1 MNIAMTGG
9 TGFLGRH
16 LTGVLTRQGH
26 HVYILS
32 RNARETEQK
41 NMTYVQWLTE
51 GAAPEQ
57 ELPHI
62 DVWINLAGK
71 SIFGRWTEKTKQDI
85 LSSRINAT
93 REVQRL
99 IRKQKEKPKT
109 LIQASAVGIY
119 GTSLEKTFTEDS
131 ATSDED
137 FLSHTAHLWEK
148 EGQNI
153 EAMGIRTV
161 YARFGVML
169 GEKGAL
175 PLMVL
180 PYKFLAGG
188 TIGTGRQWLSWIH
201 VEDAAQM
208 IRYAVENA
216 GISGPMNVTAPNPVE
231 MKQFGKTIAQVKH
244 RPHWLPVPEFFLS
257 KALGE
262 MSLLIVKGQRAL
274 PKKAITS
281 GFRFT
286 YSDLAFAL
294 LQLITDRKTV

>member
-231 MKQFGKTIAQVKH
+231 MKQFGKTIARVKH

>member
-9 TGFLGRH
+9 TGFLGQH
-16 LTGVLTRQGH
+16 LTGILTRQGH

-41 NMTYVQWLTE
+41 NITYVQWLTE
-51 GAAPEQ
+51 GSAPEQ

-62 DVWINLAGK
+62 DVWVNLAGK
-71 SIFGRWTEKTKQDI
+71 SIFGRWTEKTKQQI

-99 IRKQKEKPKT
+99 IQKQKEKPKA

-137 FLSHTAHLWEK
+137 FLSHTAHMWEK
-148 EGQNI
+148 EGQKI

-180 PYKFLAGG
+180 PYKLLAGG

-201 VEDAAQM
+201 VEDAAQL
-208 IRYAVENA
+208 ICYAMENA

-231 MKQFGKTIAQVKH
+231 MEQFGKTIARVKH

-274 PKKAITS
+274 PKKAMTS

-286 YSDLAFAL
+286 YSDLEFAL
-294 LQLITDRKTV
+294 SQLITDRKAV

>member
-1 MNIAMTGG
+1 MRRVKCKWA
-9 TGFLGRH
+9 
-16 LTGVLTRQGH
+16 
-26 HVYILS
+26 YS
-32 RNARETEQK
+32 ETEG
-41 NMTYVQWLTE
+41 E
-51 GAAPEQ
+51 AED
-57 ELPHI
+57 I
-62 DVWINLAGK
+62 DPSQCRGYL
-71 SIFGRWTEKTKQDI
+71 R
-85 LSSRINAT
+85 
-93 REVQRL
+93 
-99 IRKQKEKPKT
+99 
-109 LIQASAVGIY
+109 
-119 GTSLEKTFTEDS
+119 TSLEKTFTEDS

-169 GEKGAL
+169 GERGAL

-216 GISGPMNVTAPNPVE
+216 GISGPMNVTAPNPVD
-231 MKQFGKTIAQVKH
+231 MKQFGKAIARVKH

-274 PKKAITS
+274 PKK
-281 GFRFT
+281 R
-286 YSDLAFAL
+286 
-294 LQLITDRKTV
+294 

>member
-175 PLMVL
+175 PLIVL

-231 MKQFGKTIAQVKH
+231 MKQFGKTIARVKH

-286 YSDLAFAL
+286 YSELAFAL

>member
-16 LTGVLTRQGH
+16 LTGVFIRQGH

-41 NMTYVQWLTE
+41 NITYVQWLTE

-62 DVWINLAGK
+62 DVWVNLAGK
-71 SIFGRWTEKTKQDI
+71 SIFGRWTEKTKQLI

-99 IRKQKEKPKT
+99 IHKQKDKPKA

-131 ATSDED
+131 PTSDED
-137 FLSHTAHLWEK
+137 FLSHTAHMWEK
-148 EGQNI
+148 EGQKI

-180 PYKFLAGG
+180 PYRLLGGG

-208 IRYAVENA
+208 IRYAMENT

-244 RPHWLPVPEFFLS
+244 RPHWLPVPEFILS

-274 PKKAITS
+274 PKKALTS

-286 YSDLAFAL
+286 YSDLTFAL
-294 LQLITDRKTV
+294 SQLITDGKAV

>member
-9 TGFLGRH
+9 TGFLGQH

-51 GAAPEQ
+51 GASPEQ

-71 SIFGRWTEKTKQDI
+71 SIFGRWTNKTKQHI

-93 REVQRL
+93 CEVQRL
-99 IRKQKEKPKT
+99 IQKQKEKPKT

-137 FLSHTAHLWEK
+137 FLSHTARLWEK
-148 EGQNI
+148 EGQHI

-169 GEKGAL
+169 GERGAL
-175 PLMVL
+175 PLMIL

-216 GISGPMNVTAPNPVE
+216 GISGPMNVTAPNPVD
-231 MKQFGKTIAQVKH
+231 MKQFGKTIARVKH

-286 YSDLAFAL
+286 YSDLEFAL
-294 LQLITDRKTV
+294 SQLIADRKTV

>member
-208 IRYAVENA
+208 IRFAVENA

-231 MKQFGKTIAQVKH
+231 MKQFGKTIARVKH

-294 LQLITDRKTV
+294 LQVITDRKTV

>member
-9 TGFLGRH
+9 TGFLGQH
-16 LTGVLTRQGH
+16 LTGVLIRQGH

-71 SIFGRWTEKTKQDI
+71 SIFGRWTEKTKQHI

-99 IRKQKEKPKT
+99 IQKQKEKPKT

-169 GEKGAL
+169 GERGAL

-216 GISGPMNVTAPNPVE
+216 GISGPMNVTAPNPVD
-231 MKQFGKTIAQVKH
+231 MKQFGKTIARVKH

-286 YSDLAFAL
+286 YWDLEFAL
-294 LQLITDRKTV
+294 SQLIADRKTV

>member
-9 TGFLGRH
+9 TGFLGQH

-71 SIFGRWTEKTKQDI
+71 SIFGRWTKKTKQHI

-99 IRKQKEKPKT
+99 IQKQKEKPKT

-137 FLSHTAHLWEK
+137 FSAILHTCGKRKDSILRRWAF
-148 EGQNI
+148 GQF
-153 EAMGIRTV
+153 MR
-161 YARFGVML
+161 
-169 GEKGAL
+169 
-175 PLMVL
+175 
-180 PYKFLAGG
+180 
-188 TIGTGRQWLSWIH
+188 
-201 VEDAAQM
+201 
-208 IRYAVENA
+208 
-216 GISGPMNVTAPNPVE
+216 
-231 MKQFGKTIAQVKH
+231 
-244 RPHWLPVPEFFLS
+244 
-257 KALGE
+257 
-262 MSLLIVKGQRAL
+262 
-274 PKKAITS
+274 
-281 GFRFT
+281 
-286 YSDLAFAL
+286 DLA
-294 LQLITDRKTV
+294 

>member
-9 TGFLGRH
+9 TGFLGQH
-16 LTGVLTRQGH
+16 LTGILTRQGH

-32 RNARETEQK
+32 RNASETEQK
-41 NMTYVQWLTE
+41 NITYVQWLTE

-62 DVWINLAGK
+62 DVWVNLAGK
-71 SIFGRWTEKTKQDI
+71 SIFGRWTEKTKQQI

-99 IRKQKEKPKT
+99 IQKQKEKPKA

-119 GTSLEKTFTEDS
+119 GTSFEITFTEDS

-137 FLSHTAHLWEK
+137 FLSHTAHMWEK
-148 EGQNI
+148 EGQKI

-180 PYKFLAGG
+180 PYKLLAGG

-201 VEDAAQM
+201 VEDAAQL
-208 IRYAVENA
+208 ICYAMENA

-231 MKQFGKTIAQVKH
+231 MEQFGKTIARVKH

-274 PKKAITS
+274 PKKAMTS

-286 YSDLAFAL
+286 YSDLEFAL
-294 LQLITDRKTV
+294 SQLITDQKAV

>member
-208 IRYAVENA
+208 IRFAVENA
-216 GISGPMNVTAPNPVE
+216 DISGPMNVTAPNPVE
-231 MKQFGKTIAQVKH
+231 MKQFGKTIARVKH

>member
-9 TGFLGRH
+9 TGFLGQH

-62 DVWINLAGK
+62 DVWVNLAGK
-71 SIFGRWTEKTKQDI
+71 SIFGRWTEKTKQQI

-99 IRKQKEKPKT
+99 IHKQKEKPKT

-148 EGQNI
+148 EGQKI

-180 PYKFLAGG
+180 PYKLLAGG

-208 IRYAVENA
+208 IRYAMENT

-231 MKQFGKTIAQVKH
+231 MKQFGKTIARVKH
-244 RPHWLPVPEFFLS
+244 SPHWLPVPEFFLS

-274 PKKAITS
+274 PKKAMTS
-281 GFRFT
+281 GFRFA
-286 YSDLAFAL
+286 YSDLEFAL
-294 LQLITDRKTV
+294 SQLITDRKAV

>member
-175 PLMVL
+175 PLIVL

-231 MKQFGKTIAQVKH
+231 MKQFGKTIARVKH

>member
-9 TGFLGRH
+9 TGFLGQH
-16 LTGVLTRQGH
+16 LTGIFTRQRH

-41 NMTYVQWLTE
+41 NITYVQWLTE
-51 GAAPEQ
+51 GAAPEH

-62 DVWINLAGK
+62 DVWVNLAGK
-71 SIFGRWTEKTKQDI
+71 SIFGRWTEKTKQQI

-99 IRKQKEKPKT
+99 IQKQKEKPKA

-131 ATSDED
+131 ATADED
-137 FLSHTAHLWEK
+137 FLSHTAHIWEK
-148 EGQNI
+148 EGQKI

-180 PYKFLAGG
+180 PYKLLAGG

-201 VEDAAQM
+201 VEDAAQL
-208 IRYAVENA
+208 IYYAMENT

-231 MKQFGKTIAQVKH
+231 MEQFGKTIARVKH

-274 PKKAITS
+274 PKKAMTS

-286 YSDLAFAL
+286 YSDLEFAL
-294 LQLITDRKTV
+294 SQLITDRKAV

>member
-16 LTGVLTRQGH
+16 LTGVLTRGH

-208 IRYAVENA
+208 IRFAVENA

-231 MKQFGKTIAQVKH
+231 MKQFGKTIARVKH

>member
-9 TGFLGRH
+9 TGFLGTH

-32 RNARETEQK
+32 RNAGKTEQK
-41 NMTYVQWLTE
+41 NITYVQWLTE
-51 GAAPEQ
+51 DAAPEQ

-62 DVWINLAGK
+62 DIWVNLAGK
-71 SIFGRWTEKTKQDI
+71 SIFGRWNEKTKQQI
-85 LSSRINAT
+85 LSSRIDAT
-93 REVQRL
+93 REVRRL
-99 IRKQKEKPKT
+99 IHKQAEKPKA

-131 ATSDED
+131 PTSDED
-137 FLSHTAHLWEK
+137 FLSHTAHMWER

-153 EAMGIRTV
+153 EMMGIRTV

-180 PYKFLAGG
+180 PYKLLAGG
-188 TIGTGRQWLSWIH
+188 TIGTGNQWLSWIH
-201 VEDAAQM
+201 VEDAAQL
-208 IRYAVENA
+208 IAYAIENDS
-216 GISGPMNVTAPNPVE
+216 ISGPVNVTAPNPVE
-231 MKQFGKTIAQVKH
+231 MKQFGKTIARVKH
-244 RPHWLPVPEFFLS
+244 RPHWLPVPAFFLS

-262 MSLLIVKGQRAL
+262 MSLLLVKGQRAL

-286 YSDLAFAL
+286 YSDLEFAL
-294 LQLITDRKTV
+294 SQLLTDRKAV

>member
-99 IRKQKEKPKT
+99 IRKQKEQPKT

-208 IRYAVENA
+208 IRFAVENA

-231 MKQFGKTIAQVKH
+231 MKQFGKTIARVKH

>member
-9 TGFLGRH
+9 TGFLGQH
-16 LTGVLTRQGH
+16 LTGVLTRQEH

-41 NMTYVQWLTE
+41 NITYIQWLTD

-57 ELPHI
+57 KLPHI
-62 DVWINLAGK
+62 DVWVNLAGQ
-71 SIFGRWTEKTKQDI
+71 SIFGRWTDKTKQQI
-85 LSSRINAT
+85 LSSRIHAT

-99 IRKQKEKPKT
+99 IHKQKEKPKAM
-109 LIQASAVGIY
+109 IQASAVGIY

-148 EGQNI
+148 EGQHI

-169 GEKGAL
+169 GEKGTL

-180 PYKFLAGG
+180 PYKLLAGG

-208 IRYAVENA
+208 IRFAMENTD
-216 GISGPMNVTAPNPVE
+216 ISGPMNVTAPNPVE
-231 MKQFGKTIAQVKH
+231 MKQFGKTIARVKH

-274 PKKAITS
+274 PKKALTS

-286 YSDLAFAL
+286 YSDLEFAL
-294 LQLITDRKTV
+294 SQLITERKAV

>member
-9 TGFLGRH
+9 TGFLGQH
-16 LTGVLTRQGH
+16 LTGILTRQRH

-41 NMTYVQWLTE
+41 NITYVQWLTE

-62 DVWINLAGK
+62 DVWVNLAGK
-71 SIFGRWTEKTKQDI
+71 SIFGRWTEKTKQQI

-99 IRKQKEKPKT
+99 IQKQKEKPKA

-137 FLSHTAHLWEK
+137 FLSHTAHMWEK
-148 EGQNI
+148 EGQKI

-180 PYKFLAGG
+180 PYKLLAGG

-201 VEDAAQM
+201 VEDAAQL
-208 IRYAVENA
+208 ICYAMENA

-231 MKQFGKTIAQVKH
+231 MEQFGKTIARVKH

-274 PKKAITS
+274 PKKAMTS

-286 YSDLAFAL
+286 YSDLEFAL
-294 LQLITDRKTV
+294 SQLITERKAV

>member
-208 IRYAVENA
+208 IRFAVENA

-231 MKQFGKTIAQVKH
+231 MKQFGKTIARVKH

>member
-9 TGFLGRH
+9 TGFLGQH

-41 NMTYVQWLTE
+41 NITYVQWLTD

-57 ELPHI
+57 KLPHI
-62 DVWINLAGK
+62 DVWVNLAGQ
-71 SIFGRWTEKTKQDI
+71 SIFGRWTEKTKQQI
-85 LSSRINAT
+85 LSSRIHAT

-99 IRKQKEKPKT
+99 IQKEKPKA

-180 PYKFLAGG
+180 PYNLLAGG

-208 IRYAVENA
+208 IRFAMENTD
-216 GISGPMNVTAPNPVE
+216 ISGPMNVTAPNPVE
-231 MKQFGKTIAQVKH
+231 MKQFGKTIARVKH
-244 RPHWLPVPEFFLS
+244 RPHWLFVPEFFLS

-286 YSDLAFAL
+286 YSDLEFAL
-294 LQLITDRKTV
+294 SQLITDRKAV

>member
-1 MNIAMTGG
+1 M
-9 TGFLGRH
+9 
-16 LTGVLTRQGH
+16 
-26 HVYILS
+26 
-32 RNARETEQK
+32 
-41 NMTYVQWLTE
+41 
-51 GAAPEQ
+51 
-57 ELPHI
+57 
-62 DVWINLAGK
+62 
-71 SIFGRWTEKTKQDI
+71 
-85 LSSRINAT
+85 
-93 REVQRL
+93 QRL
-99 IRKQKEKPKT
+99 IQKQKEKPQT

-148 EGQNI
+148 EGQHI

-175 PLMVL
+175 PLMIL
-180 PYKFLAGG
+180 PYKFLVTAERSEREGSG
-188 TIGTGRQWLSWIH
+188 CHGFMSRMRY
-201 VEDAAQM
+201 QM

-216 GISGPMNVTAPNPVE
+216 GISGSMNVTAPNPVD
-231 MKQFGKTIAQVKH
+231 MKQFGKTIARVKH

-286 YSDLAFAL
+286 YSDLEFAL
-294 LQLITDRKTV
+294 SQLIADRKTV